1 MSAPVHLTALSPRE
15 AVTDVL
21 YQAIY
26 GADTNDWEIFN
37 SVLTPEIEFDLG
49 GKIMHGTE
57 EARANLFGLIGP
69 MDTLHSISN
78 VRVHLTDDPT
88 KASLTAY
95 ATNQHCRPGEGI
107 DPAAPKYTTGVMYFM
122 DLKLKPY
129 FPPLDQVQS
138 INLRAALLR
147 SLENAKK
154 NGVLGRDALLR
165 KTMLDE
171 CKGERLEDV
180 LAAFSAAV
188 LRKVAVDQLQGH
200 PALSLTLTL
209 ENKGYNDDKNELSSL
224 ILAHKH
230 SLGRIKD
237 RRRDM
242 TRRYRDF
249 EGLLGVKERGL
260 AQREEEALRRE
271 QGGPGKTISEEARA
285 AMARLVR
292 TNWTG
297 NEKWM
302 HVLVQGDAAEKKD
315 GPLGMPLDR
324 VWRRVEQ
331 DRLGEVE
338 AKDAGLLEQLHGR
351 VTMHRE
357 RLDKWQRFRAS
368 MYGERPA
375 QAASP
380 SEGKAR
386 SQDRGIDL
394 GLGAHE
400 ELRLGRATGTSKTL
414 SQGMRLTSDY
424 QEMLQGLKDEL
435 ADAGHKPSP
444 LPFLQ
449 VKGKGKRTSMGTQE
463 SISEISELS
472 ELEDDTLDRSPE
484 EDPVHPVPAID
495 HEQPI
500 RPGLSRASSSSGGP
514 STPSKLRRRQNYTDD
529 DDDEGGDGED
539 DDTVRLDF
547 QPRLRPDTSLSPI
560 RRQKTPIQQA
570 APSPTQAAADRIL
583 ESMNDASPFPKNKS
597 KPRHTLSLA
606 DRTRLSMAPRGS
618 SIFLEEEG
626 EEGEGSSETN
636 KPTPVTSGET
646 TEALENDILEDLAAR
661 TRRSMAGFENARQ
674 KAQVERRRSQR
685 KSRVPP
691 MREGSYFPKLE
702 EQDTL
707 REEMIAE
714 EDMEAVFRSRPK
726 IQASPLPSPTRED
739 WGDY

>member
-1 MSAPVHLTALSPRE
+1 MTSVQQRLQASSKPRAGQPSAGPRPPQQPPSANAHGAVPTASPLSLFLTNLRLLDLDRRRDWPDISTRTFATGTTTAQGQKKRVQSVEWALFQLF
-15 AVTDVL
+15 ALWD
-21 YQAIY
+21 
-26 GADTNDWEIFN
+26 
-37 SVLTPEIEFDLG
+37 PEE
-49 GKIMHGTE
+49 T
-57 EARANLFGLIGP
+57 AN
-69 MDTLHSISN
+69 
-78 VRVHLTDDPT
+78 
-88 KASLTAY
+88 
-95 ATNQHCRPGEGI
+95 
-107 DPAAPKYTTGVMYFM
+107 
-122 DLKLKPY
+122 KLKPY

-171 CKGERLEDV
+171 CKGERLEEV

-209 ENKGYNDDKNELSSL
+209 ENKGYNDDKNELSTL

-230 SLGRIKD
+230 SLGKIKE
-237 RRRDM
+237 RRRDT
-242 TRRYRDF
+242 TRRYRHF

-260 AQREEEALRRE
+260 AQRKEEALRRE

-285 AMARLVR
+285 EMARLVR

-302 HVLVQGDAAEKKD
+302 NILVQGDATEKKD
-315 GPLGMPLDR
+315 GPFGMPLDR

-375 QAASP
+375 QTAS
-380 SEGKAR
+380 SSKTKAESQGK
-386 SQDRGIDL
+386 GMDL

-400 ELRLGRATGTSKTL
+400 ELRLCRATGTSKTP
-414 SQGMRLTSDY
+414 SQGLRLTSDY

-435 ADAGHKPSP
+435 AEAGHKPSP

-449 VKGKGKRTSMGTQE
+449 AKGKGKRISMGTQE

-472 ELEDDTLDRSPE
+472 ELEDDTMDRSPDE
-484 EDPVHPVPAID
+484 GLVHSVPAMND
-495 HEQPI
+495 EQTI
-500 RPGLSRASSSSGGP
+500 RPGLSRASSSSEGL
-514 STPSKLRRRQNYTDD
+514 SSPSKPRRCQNFTDD
-529 DDDEGGDGED
+529 DDDEAGDGED

-547 QPRLRPDTSLSPI
+547 QPKLRPDTSLSPI

-570 APSPTQAAADRIL
+570 APSLTQAAADRIL
-583 ESMNDASPFPKNKS
+583 ESMNDASPSPKKKS
-597 KPRHTLSLA
+597 RPRHTLSLA

-618 SIFLEEEG
+618 SIFLEEE
-626 EEGEGSSETN
+626 EGEGGSETN
-636 KPTPVTSGET
+636 KPTPATTSAET
-646 TEALENDILEDLAAR
+646 TETLENDILEDLAAR

-691 MREGSYFPKLE
+691 RREGSYFPKLE

-707 REEMIAE
+707 TEEMIAE

-739 WGDY
+739 FGDY